1 VKKKT
6 IYGHPVCKKCF
17 YAFANRRQG
26 AYMVDGILVTLVNVA
41 ISIPLTDWLRH
52 QRYPSLQ
59 TEIISTV
66 AAIPVLCLFMLKD
79 GFNGRSPGKYV
90 SNIQAVDDASGQP
103 ISFGQSFKRYWFL
116 LFGIFPYFG
125 GLIAAI
131 FVIIAGFQLAKGYRI
146 GDRFARTR
154 VIWMKYAHLPVF
166 GGNVL
171 QCESCGYDL
180 RANTSGICPECGTAV
195 SARNAALLAATEG
208 QAPAS

>member
-26 AYMVDGILVTLVNVA
+26 AYMVDGILAAVVNIAVTVFLMHWV
-41 ISIPLTDWLRH
+41 
-52 QRYPSLQ
+52 SLQ
-59 TEIISTV
+59 FRPDLEFINFL
-66 AAIPVLCLFMLKD
+66 APMPVICLFMMKD
-79 GFNGRSPGKYV
+79 GFDGRSPGKYV
-90 SNIQAVDDASGQP
+90 TNVQVVDDTTGQP

-116 LFGIFPYFG
+116 LLSIIPVVG
-125 GLIAAI
+125 GLIASV
-131 FVIIAGFQLAKGYRI
+131 FVIIAGVQLAKGYRI